1 MSLSLIIKWGGQ
13 EYTITSLSEE
23 DTVLDLKQSLKGLT
37 GVLPE
42 RQKLLGL
49 KMKGNYSYLLF
60 IVDVCEMF
68 KEVHPFKLFR
78 MCIQKEHL
86 PPRPSFQRSTHNIL

>member
-49 KMKGNYSYLLF
+49 KMKGNYLCLLLVLGGHG
-60 IVDVCEMF
+60 IF
-68 KEVHPFKLFR
+68 KEEPPLGLVR
-78 MCIQKEHL
+78 MCI
-86 PPRPSFQRSTHNIL
+86 NVMCIN